1 MMNKEFNLKLIEDK
15 SGRSKSFYFKKK
27 DENEIEFIKKFLIH
41 YANLKKVD
49 ARVCLHSD
57 YTDTL
62 QDMVLIQHSKNFY
75 PPHKHVN
82 RYDSYFVL
90 KGCLGV
96 VIFNKFGEI
105 KKSYKLPKG
114 AIYKTPKDQYHL
126 TIPISKKVI
135 YHEYRSGTFNRKTN
149 CVYPRWNPKTEE
161 DRIIFKKKILK
172 ILNKKKY

>member
-1 MMNKEFNLKLIEDK
+1 MEIEKFNSKLIEDK

-27 DENEIEFIKKFLIH
+27 EENDIEFIKKFLIKFS
-41 YANLKKVD
+41 NLNKAD

-57 YTDTL
+57 YKDTL

-82 RYDSYFVL
+82 RYDSYYVL

-96 VIFNKFGEI
+96 IIFNKNGKI
-105 KKSYKLPKG
+105 RKSFKLQRG
-114 AIYKTPKDQYHL
+114 SIYKTPKDQYHL

-149 CVYPRWNPKTEE
+149 CVFPIWNPKSDEE
-161 DRIIFKKKILK
+161 RENFKKKILK
-172 ILNKKKY
+172 ILKKKS

>member
-1 MMNKEFNLKLIEDK
+1 MEIEKFNSKLIEDK

-27 DENEIEFIKKFLIH
+27 EENDIEFIKKFLIKFS
-41 YANLKKVD
+41 NLNKAD

-57 YTDTL
+57 YKDTL

-96 VIFNKFGEI
+96 IIFNKNGKI
-105 KKSYKLPKG
+105 RKSFKLQRG
-114 AIYKTPKDQYHL
+114 SIYKTPKDQYHL

-149 CVYPRWNPKTEE
+149 CVFPIWNPKSDEE
-161 DRIIFKKKILK
+161 RENFKKKILK
-172 ILNKKKY
+172 ILKKKS

>member
-1 MMNKEFNLKLIEDK
+1 MEIEKFNSKLIEDK

-27 DENEIEFIKKFLIH
+27 EENDIEFIKKFLIKFS
-41 YANLKKVD
+41 NLNKAD

-57 YTDTL
+57 YKDTL

-90 KGCLGV
+90 EGCLGV
-96 VIFNKFGEI
+96 IIFNKNGKI
-105 KKSYKLPKG
+105 RKSFKLQRG
-114 AIYKTPKDQYHL
+114 SIYKTPKDQYHL

-149 CVYPRWNPKTEE
+149 CVFPIWNPKSDEE
-161 DRIIFKKKILK
+161 RENFKKKILK
-172 ILNKKKY
+172 ILKKKS

>member
-1 MMNKEFNLKLIEDK
+1 MQIEKFNSKLIEDK

-27 DENEIEFIKKFLIH
+27 DENDIEFIKKFLIQFS
-41 YANLKKVD
+41 NLNKVD
-49 ARVCLHSD
+49 ARVCLHSN
-57 YTDTL
+57 YKDTL

-90 KGCLGV
+90 KGGLGV
-96 VIFNKFGEI
+96 VIFNKNGKI
-105 KKSYKLPKG
+105 KKSFKLKKG
-114 AIYKTPKDQYHL
+114 SIYKTPKDQYHL

-149 CVYPRWNPKTEE
+149 CVFPNWSPKSYEE
-161 DRIIFKKKILK
+161 RDIFKKKILK
-172 ILNKKKY
+172 TLKKKN

>member
-1 MMNKEFNLKLIEDK
+1 MEIEKFNSKLIEDK

-27 DENEIEFIKKFLIH
+27 EENDIEFIKKFLIKFS
-41 YANLKKVD
+41 NLNKAD

-57 YTDTL
+57 YKDTL

-96 VIFNKFGEI
+96 IIFNKNGKI
-105 KKSYKLPKG
+105 RKSFKLQRG
-114 AIYKTPKDQYHL
+114 SIYKTPKDQYHL

-149 CVYPRWNPKTEE
+149 CVFPIWNPKSDEE
-161 DRIIFKKKILK
+161 RENFQKKILK
-172 ILNKKKY
+172 ILKKKR